1 MMASD
6 RCLTRCWHS
15 LSLLAGGLFGL
26 VIACDAALAAPQALV
41 SIHREGG
48 QIIVFARAEVAA
60 SPRIAWETVS
70 DYERLPDFIPNMSR
84 SRVLER
90 HGDRLTVEQRG
101 EFRFLFFSQP
111 IDVRMAVQQ
120 FPISRIEAR
129 AVPSIDEE
137 SVPSIKAFEGRYE
150 IVPAKAKRDTV
161 LIAYSARIVPA
172 FDLPPVIGMLAVRHT
187 VGEQFAALLREI
199 ERRAREAP

>member
-6 RCLTRCWHS
+6 RCPTRRWHN
-15 LSLLAGGLFGL
+15 LSLLAGSVFGL
-26 VIACDAALAAPQALV
+26 SIACNAALAAPQALV
-41 SIHREGG
+41 NIHREGG

-60 SPRIAWETVS
+60 SPRIAWETLS
-70 DYERLPDFIPNMSR
+70 DYERLPDFIPNMSH

-101 EFRFLFFSQP
+101 EFRFLFFVQP
-111 IDVRMAVQQ
+111 IDVRMAVRHV
-120 FPISRIEAR
+120 PMSRIEAH
-129 AVPSIDEE
+129 AVTPVDEDSI
-137 SVPSIKAFEGRYE
+137 VSIEAFEGRYD
-150 IVPAKAKRDTV
+150 IVPAEAKGDTV

-172 FDLPPVIGMLAVRHT
+172 FDLPPLIGMLAVRHT